1 MMNGKHEDDQ
11 EEDDDE
17 DDDMTRADASVY
29 YFSDDLEVRDVVLI
43 THRVLQEFPSRN
55 LPEFKPWYPSTSS
68 DAIRTIRPKKSA
80 PIISSEDLHNI
91 TNCLQEH
98 HNTSDTSR
106 AADTHRVKSLTASD
120 STDEFNN
127 KPEEFKR
134 SWCVIRERTTPVIKT
149 SQSFSRL
156 FSKII
161 DKHRL
166 HLHQRVKW
174 IVCELNCVTFTVDE
188 VWFQLNRAIRHS
200 RLPTCNANFQRALAQ
215 IWIYC
220 DVSYCEFIG
229 NFLKDEFQLSGRIT
243 LTVHKLG
250 DIIKF

>member
-11 EEDDDE
+11 VEDDDDDDEEEDDE
-17 DDDMTRADASVY
+17 KDMTRADASVY
-29 YFSDDLEVRDVVLI
+29 FFSDDLEVRDVVLI

-55 LPEFKPWYPSTSS
+55 LPEFKPWFPSTSS
-68 DAIRTIRPKKSA
+68 DAIRIIRPKNSA

-91 TNCLQEH
+91 TKCLQEH
-98 HNTSDTSR
+98 HKTSDTSR
-106 AADTHRVKSLTASD
+106 AADT
-120 STDEFNN
+120 TDQFDN

-134 SWCVIRERTTPVIKT
+134 SWCVMIRERTTPVKNT
-149 SQSFSRL
+149 SHQSFSRL
-156 FSKII
+156 FSKTI

-174 IVCELNCVTFTVDE
+174 VVCELNCVTFTVDE
-188 VWFQLNRAIRHS
+188 VWFGLNRAIRHS

-229 NFLKDEFQLSGRIT
+229 NFLKEEFQLSGRIT